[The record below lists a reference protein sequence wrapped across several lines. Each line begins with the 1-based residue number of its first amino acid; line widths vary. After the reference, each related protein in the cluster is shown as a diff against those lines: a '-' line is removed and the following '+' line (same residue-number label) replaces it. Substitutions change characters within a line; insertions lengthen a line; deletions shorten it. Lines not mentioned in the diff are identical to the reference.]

1 MRFLQVI
8 LIAAF
13 ATLAI
18 VVSASPAM
26 ARGYTSTMDMAVP
39 DSFSYSGSWPVTVT
53 RSQHSN
59 GTRNPDVER
68 RPLPAH
74 LAGAL
79 DLHRIGIFGQSLG
92 GATAAQV
99 MVVDS
104 RIRAGLSLDGP
115 IPSTKGAACIA
126 QPIMLIRSVDPT
138 IERLTVP
145 SWSSAAHELCGWHL
159 SVTLRGSG
167 HNDFTD
173 LTIFARELALGRQQ
187 RAAWSLGSIDAGKA
201 VEAERAYV
209 TTFFERWLGNRE

>member
-1 MRFLQVI
+1 MVKPLLEVRVADVRFVI
-8 LIAAF
+8 DVL
-13 ATLAI
+13 
-18 VVSASPAM
+18 
-26 ARGYTSTMDMAVP
+26 
-39 DSFSYSGSWPVTVT
+39 TVL
-53 RSQHSN
+53 N
-59 GTRNPDVER
+59 EGRNPDVER

-79 DLHRIGIFGQSLG
+79 DLHRIGMFGQSLG
-92 GATAAQV
+92 GATTAQV
-99 MVVDS
+99 MLIDS

-115 IPSTKGAACIA
+115 IPSTKGAPCIE

-145 SWSSAAHELCGWHL
+145 SWSSAAHALCGWRL
-159 SVTLRGSG
+159 SVALHGSG

-173 LTIFARELALGRQQ
+173 LTIFARELSLGPRQ